1 MNRPLLVR
9 QDGFNMIEVLV
20 TLVILLFGLLGLAGL
35 MTQSQRA
42 ELESYQRA
50 QAVVFLQDMIGR
62 IGANRSVAACYAVSD
77 ESTGVPALGT
87 SAGTIPSCGAG
98 TVQAFTR
105 ANADLAEWS
114 DMLEGVAE
122 LQAGNRVGAMIGAR
136 GCISV
141 NGSGV
146 YLVSVAW
153 QGLGNSAAPN
163 SGLNCGKDLYGDEA
177 QRRVVSATLTIANLN

>member
-1 MNRPLLVR
+1 
-9 QDGFNMIEVLV
+9 MIEVLV

-62 IGANRSVAACYAVSD
+62 IGANRSVAACYAVTD
-77 ESTGVPALGT
+77 EALGEPALGT
-87 SAGTIPSCGAG
+87 GAGTIPTCGAG

-105 ANADLAEWS
+105 ANADLTEWS
-114 DMLEGVAE
+114 DMLEGAAE

-136 GCISV
+136 GCVSV
-141 NGSGV
+141 NASGV

-163 SGLNCGKDLYGDEA
+163 AGLNCGKDQYGDEA
-177 QRRVVSATLTIANLN
+177 QRRIVSATLTIANLN